1 METFQRY
8 TPLGLYRRRRRE
20 HFNEQLK
27 NLKLVVDWTVWVYL
41 LVPGLLYL
49 GGWYVSLWTKPLPSW
64 ATGLTM
70 PTLTGLI
77 DIVILT
83 GGVLIFIEEADVLFL
98 KSRPLWMRTL
108 MRQGMY
114 RACWQ
119 HLGKMI
125 AITAL
130 TAPLWSRVYDM
141 SFIQIAVVAVWFGA
155 VASVQAIV
163 LHMTKVRYTGWR
175 RWVRMIPLAVAMGI
189 ITIGA
194 TFWMHGHIWTLLAG
208 IVAAILL
215 LITVGQMRLT
225 MKGTFEGDVREDL
238 RERLKLTA
246 LLLSRSITKPKAP
259 RTRTMIFRKPRKL
272 LRNRSIANRTAE
284 TAFKAFF
291 RNSSTMKLYLQL
303 GSLSIAAVALPPFP
317 VNVIVCVL
325 LMIMLS
331 VLFYRSWDVFAT
343 SDYIQLVSY
352 DNEALNRAAQT
363 MVRMLFVP
371 LGILMGFS
379 LGAAWLGWLEG
390 IVTAAA
396 VVAFGLFILS
406 VTGWVRSLRSD

>member
-1 METFQRY
+1 METSRAY
-8 TPLGLYRRRRRE
+8 TPLGLYRRRRKE

-41 LVPGLLYL
+41 LIPGLLYFS
-49 GGWYVSLWTKPLPSW
+49 GWYVSLWSKPLPSW
-64 ATGLTM
+64 ATGLTL

-77 DIVILT
+77 DVIMLT
-83 GGVLIFIEEADVLFL
+83 GGILIFVEEADVLFL
-98 KSRPLWMRTL
+98 KSRSLWMRTL
-108 MRQGMY
+108 MKQGIY
-114 RACWQ
+114 RACLQ

-130 TAPLWSRVYDM
+130 TSPLWSRVYDM
-141 SFIQIAVVAVWFGA
+141 SFIHITLIAIWFGA
-155 VASVQAIV
+155 VASFQVIV

-175 RWVRMIPLAVAMGI
+175 RWIRMIPLAVAMGI
-189 ITIGA
+189 ITIGV
-194 TFWMHGHIWTLLAG
+194 TSWMHGHIWTLLAG

-215 LITVGQMRLT
+215 LILVGRLRLE

-238 RERLKLTA
+238 RERLKFTA
-246 LLLSRSITKPKAP
+246 LLLSRSVTKPKAP
-259 RTRTMIFRKPRKL
+259 RTRTIIFRKQRKL
-272 LRNRSIANRTAE
+272 LRHRTISNRTAE

-303 GSLSIAAVALPPFP
+303 GGLSIAAVALPPFP
-317 VNVIVCVL
+317 VNVIVCGL
-325 LMIMLS
+325 LVIMLS
-331 VLFYRSWDVFAT
+331 VLFYRSWEVFAT
-343 SDYIQLVSY
+343 SEYVQLVSY
-352 DNEALNRAAQT
+352 DSEALNRAGVT

-396 VVAFGLFILS
+396 VVAFGLFVLS
-406 VTGWVRSLRSD
+406 ITGWIRYIRSA

>member
-20 HFNEQLK
+20 HFKEQLK

-49 GGWYVSLWTKPLPSW
+49 GGWYVSSWTKPLPSW
-64 ATGLTM
+64 ATGITL

-83 GGVLIFIEEADVLFL
+83 GGVLIFVEEADVLFL

-108 MRQGMY
+108 MKQGMY
-114 RACWQ
+114 RACLQ

-125 AITAL
+125 AIMAL

-141 SFIQIAVVAVWFGA
+141 SFIQMALIAVWFGA
-155 VASVQAIV
+155 VASFQAIV
-163 LHMTKVRYTGWR
+163 LHMTKVRHTGWR
-175 RWVRMIPLAVAMGI
+175 RWIRMIPLAAAMGI
-189 ITIGA
+189 MTVIA
-194 TFWMHGHIWTLLAG
+194 TSWMHTQTWRMMLGTVLVMLL
-208 IVAAILL
+208 V
-215 LITVGQMRLT
+215 ITVGQMRLI

-238 RERLKLTA
+238 RGRLKLTA
-246 LLLSRSITKPKAP
+246 LLLSRSVTKPKAP

-303 GSLSIAAVALPPFP
+303 GGLSIVAVALPPFP
-317 VNVIVCVL
+317 VNAIVCVL

-352 DNEALNRAAQT
+352 DTEALNQAAQT
-363 MVRMLFVP
+363 MVRMLFIP

-390 IVTAAA
+390 VVTAAA
-396 VVAFGLFILS
+396 VVALGLFILS
-406 VTGWVRSLRSD
+406 ITGWIRSLRSD